1 MKIQTHW
8 QPHFESPFLQVLLL
22 MEPVYQ
28 TNSISSV
35 DPLIDE
41 TSCALGTY

>member
-1 MKIQTHW
+1 VGLGSIS
-8 QPHFESPFLQVLLL
+8 FESPFLQVPLL

-28 TNSISSV
+28 TNNISLV
-35 DPLIDE
+35 DPLIDG